1 MDVTIVGTGQM
12 AVMCA
17 TLLRDNGHG
26 VTLLGREGTIGRM
39 RETGTS
45 AQLPDVPLPVGCA
58 LTDDPAAADSELL
71 VVAVPTQML
80 DEALAPSAGMPICP
94 AVCCAKGIERQTLRR
109 PTEVVLRRLGTPLFT
124 AALSGPNIAAE
135 VVARKPAGAVVA
147 CEDAGVAERV
157 RDAFATDYFRVYT
170 TDDVVGVE
178 LAGATKNVIA
188 IAAGIID
195 GLGLGNNAKA
205 SLVTRGLVE
214 ITRLG
219 VAMGAR
225 PETFAG
231 LAGMGDLMTTC
242 VSPEGAEP
250 AGGRDDRPR
259 HEPRRR
265 AGVAGQRLR
274 GRADDAGGPGAGRPA
289 RRGPADRAGGG
300 GGAVRGQGR
309 AGGAAGPDAPR
320 AQGGGVGALAGGL
333 ARRVRVRRADAAG
346 KPAR

>member
-39 RETGTS
+39 REAGTS
-45 AQLPDVPLPVGCA
+45 AQLPDVPLPQGCA
-58 LTDDPAAADSELL
+58 LTADPAAADSELL

-80 DEALAPSAGMPICP
+80 DEVLARSEGMPSCA

-109 PTEVVLRRLGTPLFT
+109 PTEVILRRLGTPLFT

-147 CEDAGVAERV
+147 CEDAAVAERV

-242 VSPEGAEP
+242 VSPEGRNRRVGEMI
-250 AGGRDDRPR
+250 GR
-259 HEPRRR
+259 
-265 AGVAGQRLR
+265 GMTL
-274 GRADDAGGPGAGRPA
+274 DDAMASLGSVCEGVPTT
-289 RRGPADRAGGG
+289 RA
-300 GGAVRGQGR
+300 VL
-309 AGGAAGPDAPR
+309 
-320 AQGGGVGALAGGL
+320 ALAERHGVDLPIAAAVADVLFGGKDVRAAL
-333 ARRVRVRRADAAG
+333 LDLMRREPKAEASGR
-346 KPAR
+346 

>member
-26 VTLLGREGTIGRM
+26 VTLLGRKGTIGRM

-45 AQLPDVPLPVGCA
+45 AQLPDVPLPQGCT
-58 LTDDPAAADSELL
+58 LTPDPAAADSELL

-109 PTEVVLRRLGTPLFT
+109 PTEVVLRRLGTPLFA

-147 CEDAGVAERV
+147 CEDAAVAERV

-178 LAGATKNVIA
+178 LAGATKNVTA

-231 LAGMGDLMTTC
+231 LAGVGDLMTTC
-242 VSPEGAEP
+242 VSPEGRNRRVGEMI
-250 AGGRDDRPR
+250 GR
-259 HEPRRR
+259 
-265 AGVAGQRLR
+265 GMSL
-274 GRADDAGGPGAGRPA
+274 DDALASLGSVCEGVPTT
-289 RRGPADRAGGG
+289 RA
-300 GGAVRGQGR
+300 VL
-309 AGGAAGPDAPR
+309 
-320 AQGGGVGALAGGL
+320 ALAARHGVDLPIARAVAEVLFEGKDVRAALLGL
-333 ARRVRVRRADAAG
+333 MRREPKAEASAR
-346 KPAR
+346 

>member
-17 TLLRDNGHG
+17 TLLCDNGHG
-26 VTLLGREGTIGRM
+26 VTLFGRPATVARM
-39 RETGTS
+39 RETNES
-45 AQLPDVPLPVGCA
+45 PQLPGVPLPAGCRLEDRPFRA
-58 LTDDPAAADSELL
+58 ELL
-71 VVAVPTQML
+71 VVAVPTQ
-80 DEALAPSAGMPICP
+80 AIAGAIDPFAGVVDGAI
-94 AVCCAKGIERQTLRR
+94 VSCAKGVEAETLHR
-109 PTEVVLRRLGTPLFT
+109 PSRVAREVVQSTPDV

-147 CEDAGVAERV
+147 CEDAAVAERV

-242 VSPEGAEP
+242 VSPEGRNRRVGEMI
-250 AGGRDDRPR
+250 GR
-259 HEPRRR
+259 
-265 AGVAGQRLR
+265 GMSL
-274 GRADDAGGPGAGRPA
+274 DDAVASLGSVSEGVPTT
-289 RRGPADRAGGG
+289 RA
-300 GGAVRGQGR
+300 VL
-309 AGGAAGPDAPR
+309 
-320 AQGGGVGALAGGL
+320 ALAERHGVDLPIAAAVAEVLFGGKDVRAAL
-333 ARRVRVRRADAAG
+333 LDLMRREPKAEASAR
-346 KPAR
+346 

>member
-45 AQLPDVPLPVGCA
+45 AQLPGVTLPEGCA

-80 DEALAPSAGMPICP
+80 DEALAPSEGMPICP

-124 AALSGPNIAAE
+124 AALSGPNIAPE

-147 CEDAGVAERV
+147 CEDAAVAERV

-170 TDDVVGVE
+170 TDDVAGVE

-188 IAAGIID
+188 LAAGIVD

-219 VAMGAR
+219 VALGAR

-242 VSPEGAEP
+242 FSPEGRNRRVGEMVG
-250 AGGRDDRPR
+250 GGRSLDDALASLGSVCEGVPTTRAVLSLAAR
-259 HEPRRR
+259 HGVEMPIASAV
-265 AGVAGQRLR
+265 AGVLFEGLDV
-274 GRADDAGGPGAGRPA
+274 RAALLDLMRREPKAESRPG
-289 RRGPADRAGGG
+289 
-300 GGAVRGQGR
+300 
-309 AGGAAGPDAPR
+309 
-320 AQGGGVGALAGGL
+320 
-333 ARRVRVRRADAAG
+333 
-346 KPAR
+346 